1 MRVNP
6 TRSELL
12 ELRKKGE
19 LAKKGHDLLKKKQ
32 DVLLNE
38 FFLRVEEYKKQRGS
52 VQQKVKA
59 GYSELIDSIAFEGI
73 FESRSIAYT
82 QDPRFELAP
91 SKKNLMG
98 VKLKDFS
105 LHKKDK
111 HAEGSPL
118 MVMMGERFMDI
129 LADLVNLASL
139 EAIIRQLSEEIKK
152 VRRRVNSLEHIQIP
166 RINETKDYIQFVL
179 EENERD
185 NFSRLKTIK

>member
-12 ELRKKGE
+12 ELQKKGE
-19 LAKKGHDLLKKKQ
+19 LARKGHDLLKKKQ

-38 FFLRVEEYKKQRGS
+38 FFLRVDEYKKLRFA
-52 VQQKVKA
+52 VQQKVKSA
-59 GYSELIDSIAFEGI
+59 YSELTDSIAFEGI

-82 QDPRFELAP
+82 QDSCFDLIP

-98 VKLKDFS
+98 VKLRDFS

-111 HAEGSPL
+111 HVEGSPL
-118 MVMMGERFMDI
+118 MVMMGERFI
-129 LADLVNLASL
+129 GLLSELVNLASL
-139 EAIIRQLSEEIKK
+139 EAIIRQLSAEIRK

-166 RINETKDYIQFVL
+166 RIKETKDYIKFVL